1 MKIALLGY
9 GKMGKEIEQIAL
21 AKGHTI
27 VLKVTEHNADSLTD
41 TELSNA
47 DVAIE
52 FSTPH
57 TAYDNILRCFKCNV
71 PIVVGTTGWLDK
83 LNDVKEMC
91 AKQHKAL
98 FYASNYSI
106 GVNIFFELNKYMAQI
121 MNKYAEYNVII
132 DEIHHTQKLDSP
144 SGTALTLANDIIQT
158 TQLKRKWINETAGTK
173 IDTINKEELLINSIR
188 TENVPGTHTIKYESV
203 VDTIEITHI
212 AHSRKGFA
220 SGAVLAAEW
229 IIGKKGIFSM
239 EDLMKTSK

>member
-1 MKIALLGY
+1 
-9 GKMGKEIEQIAL
+9 
-21 AKGHTI
+21 
-27 VLKVTEHNADSLTD
+27 
-41 TELSNA
+41 
-47 DVAIE
+47 
-52 FSTPH
+52 
-57 TAYDNILRCFKCNV
+57 
-71 PIVVGTTGWLDK
+71 
-83 LNDVKEMC
+83 
-91 AKQHKAL
+91 
-98 FYASNYSI
+98 
-106 GVNIFFELNKYMAQI
+106 MAQI